1 CAGPARRKATAPP
14 SRSRPPA
21 PASEGAAC
29 QYHWRSASH
38 THRRRR
44 TTVACLRP
52 IPRYAAKRQ
61 GMDRAPRDTS
71 RSAYPQ
77 EPAPW
82 RSRHR
87 TGGLPSRLPDR
98 SGRTPS
104 SILRF
109 HVAALVRPL
118 LGLLLGLGLLS
129 RLIGYQI
136 GVPESLQQPAILPR
150 RLKLVANIYP
160 LTAIGQ
166 GPLRYVLHRCL
177 PKEGRPKPPLLA
189 TTWVSRR
196 HQQPEPQGHTQRP

>member
-1 CAGPARRKATAPP
+1 GPARRKATAPP
-14 SRSRPPA
+14 SRFRPPT

-38 THRRRR
+38 TRRPRR

-52 IPRYAAKRQ
+52 IPRYVAKHR
-61 GMDRAPRDTS
+61 GTGRAPADAS
-71 RSAYPQ
+71 RCAYPP

-87 TGGLPSRLPDR
+87 TGGRPSRLPDR

-109 HVAALVRPL
+109 HVAALVRTL
-118 LGLLLGLGLLS
+118 LGLLLGLGLLI

-150 RLKLVANIYP
+150 RLK
-160 LTAIGQ
+160 
-166 GPLRYVLHRCL
+166 
-177 PKEGRPKPPLLA
+177 
-189 TTWVSRR
+189 
-196 HQQPEPQGHTQRP
+196 